1 MSLELVRIV
10 NKPIPSNCFLIF
22 DKEIGNNCL
31 IVDPG
36 SECSDDLEFE
46 LKRLDLIPEYIILTH
61 EHFDHVWGC
70 NELIE
75 QYGAKIIASACCS
88 EGIQSNKK
96 NHSLFYNQVGFEIA
110 PADVLVEDI
119 GFRFE
124 WNGIGLDFFI
134 AEGHTN
140 GGICFV
146 VGEYLFTGDSLI
158 KDLKTVTKLYC
169 GSKEKLKETIRKIE
183 ELRGRDLTV
192 CPGHEPCFL
201 LDDYDLNKAIVK

>member
-10 NKPIPSNCFLIF
+10 NKPISSNCFLIF

-70 NELIE
+70 NKLIE
-75 QYGAKIIASACCS
+75 QYGTKIIASSCCS

-110 PADVLVEDI
+110 PADVLIEDI

-124 WNGIGLDFFI
+124 WNGIDLDFFI

-192 CPGHEPCFL
+192 CPGHESCFL
-201 LDDYDLNKAIVK
+201 LDDYDLNKAIGK